1 MHSST
6 FFAIKEFHERFSVTS
21 NSYQKIDMMQ
31 KCERNLY
38 DFGKD
43 EKIRREFFLK
53 TYCIR
58 CPLLQRFWTFLW
70 YFGFCVKS
78 ILDSVEVAKMTFPP
92 FFRGFEF
99 CWFGKFQ
106 PPNSTKIRNALEWRQ
121 ILILYIC
128 PLLFH
133 VKSE

>member
-1 MHSST
+1 MIFVEEKG
-6 FFAIKEFHERFSVTS
+6 FFFCSKEKGIRVLFFPIKEFHERFSVTS

-58 CPLLQRFWTFLW
+58 CPLLQRF
-70 YFGFCVKS
+70 
-78 ILDSVEVAKMTFPP
+78 
-92 FFRGFEF
+92 
-99 CWFGKFQ
+99 
-106 PPNSTKIRNALEWRQ
+106 
-121 ILILYIC
+121 
-128 PLLFH
+128 
-133 VKSE
+133 